1 MNFLVL
7 ALLWQS
13 GFSFSEVRPW
23 RWSEGRGEFI
33 PALTAVLDN
42 QTGQDY
48 ATARFLVRV
57 HCEGGGVREYKVLLR
72 EVLMG
77 RQEVE
82 FTAYDSIGAVSHC
95 PGTAE
100 VLPLDLTPY
109 ASQERPAFVVFGF
122 SRQSP
127 GQAVS
132 TDLEGILDYRRY
144 SDTHQTIE
152 FRPWRRHGARF
163 TLPGMTDT
171 AFYMIRV
178 PPGRV
183 GLAGF
188 AVEASP
194 EPRNALSRF
203 LRFYDLPPG
212 EARFLGLFQ
221 LESSGP
227 GRASVVLTPAA
238 ELLPQLAPRIPRPLA
253 AARAIAPAASSTVV
267 AEP

>member
-1 MNFLVL
+1 MSVLVF

-13 GFSFSEVRPW
+13 GFVFSELRPW

-48 ATARFLVRV
+48 ATARFLVRI
-57 HCEGGGVREYKVLLR
+57 HCEGGGEREYRVVLR
-72 EVLMG
+72 EILMG

-82 FTAYDSIGAVSHC
+82 VTAYDSIGAVSHC
-95 PGTAE
+95 PGQAE
-100 VLPLDLTPY
+100 VVPLDLKPF
-109 ASQERPAFVVFGF
+109 AAQERPAFVVFGF

-127 GQAVS
+127 GQADS
-132 TDLEGILDYRRY
+132 TDLEGILDYRKH
-144 SDTHQTIE
+144 SESHQTLE

-163 TLPGMTDT
+163 TLPDTPGT

-188 AVEASP
+188 ALEAAP

-203 LRFYDLPPG
+203 LRFYDVPPG
-212 EARFLGLFQ
+212 QAAYLGVFRLEELATGRRSLRF
-221 LESSGP
+221 EPSP
-227 GRASVVLTPAA
+227 
-238 ELLPQLAPRIPRPLA
+238 ELLEKLATHVPRPVITV
-253 AARAIAPAASSTVV
+253 RGSAPAPGSALVTQ
-267 AEP
+267 